1 MASRRALKF
10 PKTKGS
16 SLIDEIHVTICV
28 KVCVSARER
37 VRSVHHVDNTDSYL
51 HTCIYA
57 AQHYVIRVLL
67 IAKCLLHSQ

>member
-1 MASRRALKF
+1 MKSMSQF
-10 PKTKGS
+10 
-16 SLIDEIHVTICV
+16 CV
-28 KVCVSARER
+28 NVCVSARER

-67 IAKCLLHSQ
+67 IARCSFTASQSGYWETLISN